1 MRRCDVADDLR
12 LYGVS
17 VDRATIFGEVAETY
31 DQRRPQY
38 PAAMF
43 DDLVAATCLSPG
55 SPVLEIGC
63 GTGLATVE
71 LVGRGLDVTAV
82 EPDPRMLQVAQ
93 RRLAAHDVRFVEG
106 RFEDYDGEP
115 RSVGMVFAAGSWHWV
130 DAELSLPLAAS
141 LLQDGGYLATCW
153 NLPRPQDL
161 PRPPGLEATYL
172 KLAPELAGIASQV
185 KNRNQRHLREAIATS
200 GYFTEPKS
208 FSYQWTQTLSTAEYC
223 DLLSTHSDHRMLGPD
238 RLTELL
244 TAVADVVDQ
253 NGGTLQLAYETV
265 LYLASQQSRK

>member
-1 MRRCDVADDLR
+1 MHDESG
-12 LYGVS
+12 LYGVT

-31 DQRRPQY
+31 DRRRPQY
-38 PAAMF
+38 PSAMF
-43 DDLVAATCLSPG
+43 DDLVAATCLSPR

-71 LVGRGLDVTAV
+71 LVRRGLDVTAV
-82 EPDPRMLQVAQ
+82 DPDPRMLQVAQ
-93 RRLAAHDVRFVEG
+93 HRLAAHNARFVEG
-106 RFEDYDGEP
+106 RFEDYDGDA

-141 LLQDGGYLATCW
+141 LLQDGGTLATCW
-153 NLPRPQDL
+153 NLPRPEDL

-172 KLAPELAGIASQV
+172 KLAPELAAVASQV
-185 KNRNQRHLREAIATS
+185 KNRTQRHRREAIATS
-200 GYFTEPKS
+200 SYFTEPKS
-208 FSYQWTQTLSTAEYC
+208 FSYRWTQTLSTAEYC

-244 TAVADVVDQ
+244 TAIADSVDL

-265 LYLASQQSRK
+265 LYVASRQIRK